1 MRRYAFLIT
10 FIYSVSIAAAYPK
23 EEVMCS
29 LQHHARVFRPFCGF
43 DSGLGARCDL
53 TVSL

>member
-23 EEVMCS
+23 EEAVCS
-29 LQHHARVFRPFCGF
+29 LQHHARVYTPFCGF
-43 DSGLGARCDL
+43 DSGLGERCYL